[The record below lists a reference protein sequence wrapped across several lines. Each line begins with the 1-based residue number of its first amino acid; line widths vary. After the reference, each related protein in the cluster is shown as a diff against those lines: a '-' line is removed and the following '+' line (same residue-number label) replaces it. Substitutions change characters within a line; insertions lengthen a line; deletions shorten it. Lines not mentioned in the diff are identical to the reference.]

1 MATIQQLIDQ
11 SQDAPPDISK
21 TNWLDTDPTIGLVEA
36 QNAQIDRNIKDAEG
50 FFQQKIDIY
59 NAAHSQKMKNIDKL
73 IGFIPSAV
81 GIYQNHKELENDMD
95 IFREW
100 KKRGQKYEQ
109 TDKELDAIDVTAE
122 DINAEYNVGLNAE
135 AGKLEAHGG
144 PSFARNVALM
154 STLDSDE
161 LNVKN
166 KLERYGAFAPAM
178 LAQGLSSLT
187 LADGRTWQDMVT
199 PDDANNFLL
208 EVGGVIFSSMRSK
221 HPEITEREFRKY
233 WLKKYQTAEKAVIA
247 QWSDAQLR
255 LTDDTLTKGRQQKI
269 YNSLTGGTVANA
281 LESSFGKNGFIKQR
295 AAYYEQKHPGQGWK
309 KSRDE
314 WRDDLI
320 EGLEKGNVTLPSEL
334 NENNEAID
342 FLSAPFKWNDGSV
355 MSFDKKFP
363 IDANKIRAAAL
374 RGQRRES
381 ESRQDLIKEEQD
393 NWIHEEYYNYEG
405 ERTRAWVD
413 DLDRRYKKRFQTTE
427 SPEVIKKAWTNTFEL
442 DEDKFDR
449 LQHIYNIGGVV
460 TQQDISSIQN
470 PALKEKAIKFVN
482 ETTVAGVPKQLHAE
496 EMELLKAVVKD
507 KMFYKD
513 LNQVESPKFKAVHM
527 QARKDWVL
535 KFNELKAQNQPDSVA
550 ASEARKYVHQRI
562 DDGDYNSLP
571 AYTYDHGAANDLSI
585 ARTALIVDPEGVAS
599 SRLLKNEEKYLDI
612 GEKYIKSNYKRG
624 YIPTY
629 YRELS
634 KLFPNLDPHDLM
646 MNRLIATGRVKED
659 KDRYESVENPRDF
672 TDKPTSSKVYRNAL
686 TTENFDWITEN
697 IANPAYKANGGFDAV
712 TRNGKFVEL
721 ETPLSELT
729 IGEVLNMTDKYDSFG
744 MYNITNHGLKLIL
757 QSPDLP
763 FELDDLFDEDTQKA
777 LVLGRLK
784 QKANRGHVLNGMP
797 GFKRIVNI
805 PKEDQNKFYEIV
817 GELPPMNQ
825 LGNLLPGVA
834 KALVEDTLQ

>member
-50 FFQQKIDIY
+50 FFQQKIDLY
-59 NAAHSQKMKNIDKL
+59 NAAHSQKMKNIDQL
-73 IGFIPSAV
+73 IGFMPTAAKL
-81 GIYQNHKELENDMD
+81 YQNHKELENDMD

-135 AGKLEAHGG
+135 AGKIDKEGG

-154 STLDSDE
+154 STLDTDE

-208 EVGGVIFSSMRSK
+208 EVGGVIFSSIRSK
-221 HPEITEREFRKY
+221 HPEITERELRKY
-233 WLKKYQTAEKAVIA
+233 WLKKYQAAEKAVIA
-247 QWSDAQLR
+247 EWSDAQLR
-255 LTDDTLTKGRQQKI
+255 LTDDTLIKGRRQKL

-295 AAYYEQKHPGQGWK
+295 AAYYEQKQPGQGLK
-309 KSRDE
+309 ESREE

-320 EGLEKGNVTLPSEL
+320 EGLENGNVTLPSEL

-355 MSFDKKFP
+355 MSFEKKFP
-363 IDANKIRAAAL
+363 TDANKIRAAAL
-374 RGQRRES
+374 KGQRIES
-381 ESRQDLIKEEQD
+381 ESRQDLIKEEQT
-393 NWIHEEYYNYEG
+393 NWVHEHYYNYEG
-405 ERTRAWVD
+405 ERSEAWAR
-413 DLDRRYKKRFQTTE
+413 DLDRRFQKHFQTTK
-427 SPEVIKKAWTNTFEL
+427 SPDEIKDAWTNTLEL
-442 DEDKFDR
+442 DQDKFDR
-449 LQHIYNIGGVV
+449 LQHLSSIGGAV
-460 TQQDISSIQN
+460 TSQDVAGIQN
-470 PALKEKAIKFVN
+470 PTLREKAAAFIN
-482 ETTVAGVPKQLHAE
+482 QTTVGGVPKELYDDEMTQLTAE
-496 EMELLKAVVKD
+496 INKH
-507 KMFYKD
+507 MFKTD
-513 LNQVESPKFKAVHM
+513 LTQAKSPKFTAVES
-527 QARKDWVL
+527 QAKKDWVIR
-535 KFNELKAQNQPDSVA
+535 FNDLKAQNQSDTNA
-550 ASEARKYVHQRI
+550 AAGAREYVLKRI
-562 DDGDYNSLP
+562 KDGDYNSLP
-571 AYTYDHGAANDLSI
+571 AYTFDEGAANDLSI
-585 ARTALIVDPEGVAS
+585 ARTALIVDPEGIAS
-599 SRLLKNEEKYLDI
+599 STLLKNEGQYLDI

-634 KLFPNLDPHDLM
+634 KLFPNLDPHDLL

-659 KDRYESVENPRDF
+659 KDRYKNVENPRDF
-672 TDKPTSSKVYRNAL
+672 TDKPTSSKIYRNAI
-686 TTENFDWITEN
+686 TTENFEWITEN
-697 IANPAYKANGGFDAV
+697 IINPAYEANGGFDAV
-712 TRNGKFVEL
+712 TKNGKFVEL

-744 MYNITNHGLKLIL
+744 MYNITNYGLRQIL
-757 QSPDLP
+757 QSPDMP
-763 FELDDLFDEDTQKA
+763 FELDDPFDEDTQKA

-784 QKANRGHVLNGMP
+784 QKANMGHGLNGMP
-797 GFKRIVNI
+797 GFKRIVNVA
-805 PKEDQNKFYEIV
+805 KEDQDKFYEIV

-825 LGNLLPGVA
+825 LGNLLSGVA
-834 KALVEDTLQ
+834 RALVEDTLQ